1 MTLVYAHRGA
11 AAELPENTLPSFRRA
26 LELGADA
33 LETDVHLTADGE
45 IVAAHD
51 VDGARMAGV
60 ARRIRDATLA
70 EVQSWDVGYGF
81 VDARGARPFA
91 GQGYRI
97 PTLAELLTELP
108 PVRLNTDL
116 KSEEPRLAQ
125 RFLEVV
131 RAHGAEERVVGASF
145 FRSTLVRLRSLGF
158 RGATS
163 LAKSEFL
170 SVWLM
175 PAWLRRSRPPGS
187 RAQIP
192 THAGPLRF
200 ATARS
205 LAKLHRLGLE
215 IDFWTINDPVEAQT
229 LVALGADGIMTDDPA
244 LIVPAVRACHKSGAV
259 VPLTGR

>member
-51 VDGARMAGV
+51 VDGARMAGM

-81 VDARGARPFA
+81 VDARGERPFA
-91 GQGYRI
+91 GRGYRI

-163 LAKSEFL
+163 LARREFL
-170 SVWLM
+170 AVWLT
-175 PAWLRRSRPPGS
+175 PAWLRPRPPGA

-192 THAGPLRF
+192 THAGPLKF
-200 ATARS
+200 ATPRS
-205 LAKLHRLGLE
+205 LDKLHGLGLE
-215 IDFWTINDPVEAQT
+215 VDFWTINDPAEAQR

-244 LIVPAVRACHKSGAV
+244 RIVPAVRACHKSGGKA
-259 VPLTGR
+259 PLTGR